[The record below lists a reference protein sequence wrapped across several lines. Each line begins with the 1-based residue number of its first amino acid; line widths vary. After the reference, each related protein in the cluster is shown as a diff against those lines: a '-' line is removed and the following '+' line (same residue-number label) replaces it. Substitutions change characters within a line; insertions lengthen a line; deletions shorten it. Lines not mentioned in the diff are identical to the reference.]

1 MTTTL
6 YLCGAGNSEGVRL
19 ALSIKKH
26 QSRWSRIMLLDDDPA
41 KQGQSVLGVEI
52 AGPFAMLEQADAE
65 SAEVANLVTRSAA
78 KRWSARRKIE
88 EHGVPF
94 ATLISPSVDIVDV
107 DLAKDVIVY
116 QNATVGPQVSI
127 EEGAVI
133 WMGAGVGQECRLGRC
148 CVVGPHAVVNGR
160 VQLGDGVYVGPN
172 ATILPEVKV
181 GPWATIG
188 AGSVATQD
196 VPAGAT
202 VMGVPG
208 KIIWR
213 LNQKMLGDKLKMRG
227 PESQPDLLRRE
238 LESLVR

>member
-1 MTTTL
+1 MTTL

-19 ALSIKKH
+19 ALTINKH
-26 QSRWSRIMLLDDDPA
+26 QSRWDQIILLDDDPA
-41 KQGQSVLGVEI
+41 KHGQSVLGVEI
-52 AGPFAMLEQADAE
+52 AGPFSRLEQADAN

-88 EHGVPF
+88 DYDLPF

-107 DLAKDVIVY
+107 DLCKDVIVY

-127 EEGAVI
+127 DEAAVI

-148 CVVGPHAVVNGR
+148 CVVGPHAVINGR
-160 VQLGDGVYVGPN
+160 VHLGEGVYVGPN

-188 AGSVATQD
+188 AGSAVFQD

-202 VMGVPG
+202 VIGVPG
-208 KIIWR
+208 KTMLT
-213 LNQKMLGDKLKMRG
+213 LNKKLKMRG
-227 PESQPDLLRRE
+227 SESLPPPLRRE
-238 LESLVR
+238 MEIPVR